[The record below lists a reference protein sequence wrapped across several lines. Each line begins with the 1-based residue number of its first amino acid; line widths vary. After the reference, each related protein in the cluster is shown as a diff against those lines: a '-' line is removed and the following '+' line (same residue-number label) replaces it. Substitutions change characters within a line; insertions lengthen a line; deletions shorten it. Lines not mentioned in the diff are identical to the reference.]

1 MSTALLQELHQ
12 EVKRL
17 YIAGSELAAED
28 FRLKRLLPQFQQL
41 GERAPIFKRLGEGIA
56 LVIASDPSEGSSSAQ
71 QLQDLSVLLSS
82 VLHTQGVTSPD
93 GELLEV
99 QVHPL
104 RLPTQFSY
112 RKLSAVQLA
121 LGTRGGGRFEIIKE
135 AYEAGLFQD
144 LRMIHPAI
152 AALQD
157 PYVEIAELVMK
168 QILPAYGPQIIPI
181 LMDQFDLTGGI
192 VETRKLYVIATLGG
206 DSVQDLVYQAADS
219 GSEDVRAMAIS
230 LLAGKERYEED
241 LLAWS
246 KDKKKKIREAAFN
259 ALAKSDSANVL
270 NRLYEAFTGKD
281 SELVVPALRQCQA
294 QELTNRLV
302 EEVSDM
308 LQTVPEMKDD
318 KKKIDGLWN
327 RVVHYIRVLSYKHS
341 PELEKLY
348 LNILEQY
355 PLYMNQ
361 LSWNALI
368 EEATSYL
375 RQIDSAEAKGA
386 LQRTLERNLI
396 YFRNNRRYVN
406 DVFKDAYL
414 FFPPERVYE
423 QYVDVLKNYAPSS
436 TNHASSMAQQLLRT
450 ISEIAV
456 QRYHGTYDAIWNSP
470 ADQIEYMYKIEMQ
483 SPEVMAIQWDSRWL
497 DVFIELDQYELV
509 SAFARP
515 GHPKAMQYLLRKL
528 TDNPEF
534 RHRFANILLMGL
546 ERSGISKQRLQEALL
561 VALEDD
567 RNTECRL
574 IEPYTFEQLCQLP
587 ASFASRIIT
596 VLPRFSEAAEDQL
609 EYVIR
614 LMQGPSNPIEE
625 V

>member
-41 GERAPIFKRLGEGIA
+41 GERAPIFKRLGDGIVA
-56 LVIASDPSEGSSSAQ
+56 VIEPDSSEGSSSAQ
-71 QLQDLSVLLSS
+71 SLQELSVLLSS
-82 VLHTQGVTSPD
+82 VLYTQGATSPD

-99 QVHPL
+99 EVHPV

-112 RKLSAVQLA
+112 RKLSAVQTA
-121 LGTRGGGRFEIIKE
+121 LKTRGGGRYEIIKE
-135 AYEAGLFQD
+135 AFETGLFQD
-144 LRMIHPAI
+144 LRMIHPAL

-168 QILPAYGPQIIPI
+168 QILPAYGPQILPI
-181 LMDQFDLTGGI
+181 LIDQFDPAGGI
-192 VETRKLYVIATLGG
+192 VETRKLYVIAVLGG
-206 DSVQDLVYQAADS
+206 DSVQDLIYQAADS
-219 GSEDVRAMAIS
+219 GSEDVRSMAIS
-230 LLAGKERYEED
+230 LLASQGQYEVE
-241 LLAWS
+241 LLGWS
-246 KDKKKKIREAAFN
+246 TDKKKKIREAAYN
-259 ALAKSDSANVL
+259 ALAKSGSANAV
-270 NRLYEAFTGKD
+270 NRLHAAFTGKD

-294 QELTNRLV
+294 HELTKRLV
-302 EEVSDM
+302 EELSDM
-308 LQTVPEMKDD
+308 LQTVPEIMGDT
-318 KKKIDGLWN
+318 KKKDGLWI
-327 RVVHYIRVLSYKHS
+327 RVVQYLRVLSYKCS

-348 LNILEQY
+348 FNVLEQY

-361 LSWNALI
+361 LKWNSLI
-368 EEATSYL
+368 EEANSYF
-375 RQIDSAEAKGA
+375 RQIDSPEAKRI
-386 LQRTLERNLI
+386 LQQTLEQDLV
-396 YFRNNRRYVN
+396 YYRNNRRYVN

-414 FFPPERVYE
+414 FLSPERVYE
-423 QYVDVLKNYAPSS
+423 QYVEVLKHYAPSS
-436 TNHASSMAQQLLRT
+436 TNHASSMAHQLLRT
-450 ISEIAV
+450 ISEIVV
-456 QRYHGTYDAIWNSP
+456 QRYHGTYDAVWNSP
-470 ADQIEYMYKIEMQ
+470 VDQIQYMYKVEMQ
-483 SPEVMAIQWDSRWL
+483 PPEVLAIQWDSRWL
-497 DVFIELDQYELV
+497 DAFIELDQYELV

-515 GHPKAMQYLLRKL
+515 GHTEAMQYLLRKL

-546 ERSGISKQRLQEALL
+546 ARTGISKQRLQEALL

-587 ASFASRIIT
+587 TSSASRMIT
-596 VLPRFSEAAEDQL
+596 VLPRFSEAAEEQL

>member
-12 EVKRL
+12 EVNRL

-41 GERAPIFKRLGEGIA
+41 GERAPIFKRLGEGIVA
-56 LVIASDPSEGSSSAQ
+56 VIEPDHSEGSSSAQ
-71 QLQDLSVLLSS
+71 NLQELSVLLSS
-82 VLHTQGVTSPD
+82 VLYTQGATSPD

-99 QVHPL
+99 EVHPV

-112 RKLSAVQLA
+112 RKLSAVQTA
-121 LGTRGGGRFEIIKE
+121 LKTRGGGRYEIIKE
-135 AYEAGLFQD
+135 AFETGLFKD
-144 LRMIHPAI
+144 LRMFHPAL

-181 LMDQFDLTGGI
+181 LIDQFDPAGGI
-192 VETRKLYVIATLGG
+192 VETRKLYVIAVLGG
-206 DSVQDLVYQAADS
+206 DSVQDLIYKAADS

-230 LLAGKERYEED
+230 LLAGQGQYEIE

-246 KDKKKKIREAAFN
+246 TDKKKKIREAAYN
-259 ALAKSDSANVL
+259 ALAKSDSANAV
-270 NRLYEAFTGKD
+270 NRLHEAFTGKD

-294 QELTNRLV
+294 QELTKRLV
-302 EEVSDM
+302 VELSDM
-308 LQTVPEMKDD
+308 LQTVSEIMGDT
-318 KKKIDGLWN
+318 KKKDGLWN
-327 RVVHYIRVLSYKHS
+327 KVVQYLRVLSYKRS

-348 LNILEQY
+348 FNVLEQY

-361 LSWNALI
+361 LKWNSLI
-368 EEATSYL
+368 EEANSYF
-375 RQIDSAEAKGA
+375 RQIDSIEARRI
-386 LQRTLERNLI
+386 LQQTLERDLV
-396 YFRNNRRYVN
+396 YYRNNRRYVN

-414 FFPPERVYE
+414 YLSPERVYE
-423 QYVDVLKNYAPSS
+423 QYVEVLKHYAPSS
-436 TNHASSMAQQLLRT
+436 TSHASSMAQQLLRT
-450 ISEIAV
+450 ISEVVV
-456 QRYHGTYDAIWNSP
+456 QRYHGTYDAVWNSP
-470 ADQIEYMYKIEMQ
+470 VDLIQYMYKVEMQ
-483 SPEVMAIQWDSRWL
+483 PPEVLAVQWDSRWL
-497 DVFIELDQYELV
+497 DAFIELDQYELV

-515 GHPKAMQYLLRKL
+515 GHAEAMQYLLRKL

-534 RHRFANILLMGL
+534 RHRFSNILLMGL
-546 ERSGISKQRLQEALL
+546 ARTGIGKQRLQEALL

-596 VLPRFSEAAEDQL
+596 VLPRFSEVAEEQL

>member
-12 EVKRL
+12 EVNRL

-41 GERAPIFKRLGEGIA
+41 GERAPIFKRLGEGIVA
-56 LVIASDPSEGSSSAQ
+56 VIEPDHSEGSSSAQ
-71 QLQDLSVLLSS
+71 NLQELSVLLSS
-82 VLHTQGVTSPD
+82 VLYTQGATSPD

-99 QVHPL
+99 EVHPV

-112 RKLSAVQLA
+112 RKLSAVQTA
-121 LGTRGGGRFEIIKE
+121 LKTRGGGRYEIIKE
-135 AYEAGLFQD
+135 AFETGLFKD
-144 LRMIHPAI
+144 LRMFHPAL

-181 LMDQFDLTGGI
+181 LIDQFDPAGGI
-192 VETRKLYVIATLGG
+192 VETRKLYVIAVLGG
-206 DSVQDLVYQAADS
+206 DSVQDLIYQAADS

-230 LLAGKERYEED
+230 LLAGQGQYEIE

-246 KDKKKKIREAAFN
+246 TDKKKKIREAAYN
-259 ALAKSDSANVL
+259 ALAKSDSVNAVD
-270 NRLYEAFTGKD
+270 RLHEAFTGKD

-294 QELTNRLV
+294 QELTKRLV
-302 EEVSDM
+302 VELSDM
-308 LQTVPEMKDD
+308 LQTVLEIMGDT
-318 KKKIDGLWN
+318 KKKDGLWN
-327 RVVHYIRVLSYKHS
+327 KVVQYLRVLSYKRS

-348 LNILEQY
+348 FDVLEQY

-361 LSWNALI
+361 LKWNSLI
-368 EEATSYL
+368 EEANSYF
-375 RQIDSAEAKGA
+375 RQIDSIEARRI
-386 LQRTLERNLI
+386 LQQTLERDLV
-396 YFRNNRRYVN
+396 YYRNNRRYVN

-414 FFPPERVYE
+414 YLSPERVYE
-423 QYVDVLKNYAPSS
+423 QYVEVLKHYAPSS
-436 TNHASSMAQQLLRT
+436 TSHASSMAQQLLRT
-450 ISEIAV
+450 ISEVVV
-456 QRYHGTYDAIWNSP
+456 QRYHGTYDAVWNSP
-470 ADQIEYMYKIEMQ
+470 VDQIQYMYKVEMQ
-483 SPEVMAIQWDSRWL
+483 PPEVMAIQWDSRWL
-497 DVFIELDQYELV
+497 DAFIELDQYELV

-515 GHPKAMQYLLRKL
+515 GHAEAMQYLLRKL

-534 RHRFANILLMGL
+534 RHRFSNILLMGL
-546 ERSGISKQRLQEALL
+546 ARTGISKQRLQEALL

-574 IEPYTFEQLCQLP
+574 IEPYTFEHLCQLP
-587 ASFASRIIT
+587 ASCASRIIT
-596 VLPRFSEAAEDQL
+596 VLPRFSEVAEEQL

>member
-12 EVKRL
+12 EVNRL

-41 GERAPIFKRLGEGIA
+41 GERAPIFKRLGEGIVA
-56 LVIASDPSEGSSSAQ
+56 VIEPDHSEGSSSAQ
-71 QLQDLSVLLSS
+71 NLQELSVLLSS
-82 VLHTQGVTSPD
+82 VLYTQGATSPD

-99 QVHPL
+99 EVHPV

-112 RKLSAVQLA
+112 RKLSAVQTA
-121 LGTRGGGRFEIIKE
+121 LKTRGGGRYEIIKE
-135 AYEAGLFQD
+135 AFETGLFQD
-144 LRMIHPAI
+144 LRMIHPAL

-181 LMDQFDLTGGI
+181 LIDQFDPAGGI
-192 VETRKLYVIATLGG
+192 VETRKLYVIAVLGG
-206 DSVQDLVYQAADS
+206 DSVQDLIYQAADS

-230 LLAGKERYEED
+230 LLAGQGQYEIE

-246 KDKKKKIREAAFN
+246 TDKKKKIREAAYN
-259 ALAKSDSANVL
+259 ALAKSDSVNVV
-270 NRLYEAFTGKD
+270 NRLHEAFTGKD

-294 QELTNRLV
+294 QELTKRLV
-302 EEVSDM
+302 VELSDM
-308 LQTVPEMKDD
+308 LQTVSEIMGDT
-318 KKKIDGLWN
+318 KKKDGLWN
-327 RVVHYIRVLSYKHS
+327 KVVQYLRVLSYKRS

-348 LNILEQY
+348 FNVLEQY

-361 LSWNALI
+361 LKWNSLI
-368 EEATSYL
+368 EEANSYF
-375 RQIDSAEAKGA
+375 RQIDSIEARRI
-386 LQRTLERNLI
+386 LQQTLERDLV
-396 YFRNNRRYVN
+396 YYRNNRRYVN

-414 FFPPERVYE
+414 YLSPERVYE
-423 QYVDVLKNYAPSS
+423 QYVEVLKHYAPSS
-436 TNHASSMAQQLLRT
+436 TSHASSMAQQLLRT
-450 ISEIAV
+450 ISEVVV
-456 QRYHGTYDAIWNSP
+456 QRYHGTYDAVWNSP
-470 ADQIEYMYKIEMQ
+470 VDLIQYMYKVEMQ
-483 SPEVMAIQWDSRWL
+483 PPEVLAVQWDSRWL
-497 DVFIELDQYELV
+497 DAFIELDQYELV

-515 GHPKAMQYLLRKL
+515 GHAEAMQYLLRKL

-534 RHRFANILLMGL
+534 RHRFSNILLMGL
-546 ERSGISKQRLQEALL
+546 ARTGIGKQRLQEALL

-596 VLPRFSEAAEDQL
+596 VLPRFSEVAEEQL

>member
-12 EVKRL
+12 EVNRL

-41 GERAPIFKRLGEGIA
+41 GERAPIFKRLGEGIVA
-56 LVIASDPSEGSSSAQ
+56 VIEPDHSEGSSSAQ
-71 QLQDLSVLLSS
+71 NLQELSVLLSS
-82 VLHTQGVTSPD
+82 VLYTQGATSPD

-99 QVHPL
+99 EVHPV
-104 RLPTQFSY
+104 RLPTRFSY
-112 RKLSAVQLA
+112 RKLSAVQTA
-121 LGTRGGGRFEIIKE
+121 LKTRGGGRYEIIKE
-135 AYEAGLFQD
+135 AFETGLFQD
-144 LRMIHPAI
+144 LRMIHPAL

-181 LMDQFDLTGGI
+181 LIDQFDPAGGI
-192 VETRKLYVIATLGG
+192 VETRKLYVIAVLGG
-206 DSVQDLVYQAADS
+206 DSVKDLIYQAADS

-230 LLAGKERYEED
+230 LLAGQGQYEIE

-246 KDKKKKIREAAFN
+246 TDKKKKIREAAYN
-259 ALAKSDSANVL
+259 ALAKSDSVNAV
-270 NRLYEAFTGKD
+270 NRLHEAFTGKD

-294 QELTNRLV
+294 QELTKRLV
-302 EEVSDM
+302 VELSDM
-308 LQTVPEMKDD
+308 LQTVSEIMGDT
-318 KKKIDGLWN
+318 KKKDGLWN
-327 RVVHYIRVLSYKHS
+327 KVVQYLRVLSYKRS

-348 LNILEQY
+348 FNVLEQY

-361 LSWNALI
+361 LKWNSLI
-368 EEATSYL
+368 EEANSYF
-375 RQIDSAEAKGA
+375 RQIDSIEARRI
-386 LQRTLERNLI
+386 LQQTLERDLV
-396 YFRNNRRYVN
+396 YYRNNRRYVN

-414 FFPPERVYE
+414 YLSPERVYE
-423 QYVDVLKNYAPSS
+423 QYVEVLKHYAPSS
-436 TNHASSMAQQLLRT
+436 TSNASSMAQQLLRT
-450 ISEIAV
+450 ISEVVV
-456 QRYHGTYDAIWNSP
+456 QRYHGTYDAVWNSP
-470 ADQIEYMYKIEMQ
+470 VDQIQYMYKVVMQ
-483 SPEVMAIQWDSRWL
+483 PPEVLAVQWDSRWL
-497 DVFIELDQYELV
+497 DAFIELDQYELV

-515 GHPKAMQYLLRKL
+515 GHAEAMQYLLRKL

-534 RHRFANILLMGL
+534 RHRFSNILLMGL
-546 ERSGISKQRLQEALL
+546 ARTGINKQHLQEALL

-596 VLPRFSEAAEDQL
+596 VLPRFSEVAEEQL

-614 LMQGPSNPIEE
+614 LMQGPSNPNEE

>member
-12 EVKRL
+12 EVRRL

-41 GERAPIFKRLGEGIA
+41 GERAPIFKRLGDGIVA
-56 LVIASDPSEGSSSAQ
+56 VIDPDSCEGSSSAQ
-71 QLQDLSVLLSS
+71 SLQELSVLLSS
-82 VLHTQGVTSPD
+82 VLYTQGATSPD

-99 QVHPL
+99 EVHPV

-112 RKLSAVQLA
+112 RKLSAVQTA
-121 LGTRGGGRFEIIKE
+121 LKSRGGGRYEIIKE
-135 AYEAGLFQD
+135 AFETGLFQD
-144 LRMIHPAI
+144 LRMIHPAL

-168 QILPAYGPQIIPI
+168 QILPAYGPQILPI
-181 LMDQFDLTGGI
+181 LIDQFNPAGGI
-192 VETRKLYVIATLGG
+192 VETRKLYVIAELGG
-206 DSVQDLVYQAADS
+206 DSVQDLIYQAADS
-219 GSEDVRAMAIS
+219 GSEDVRSMAIS
-230 LLAGKERYEED
+230 LLASQGQYEVE

-246 KDKKKKIREAAFN
+246 ADKKKKIREAAYN
-259 ALAKSDSANVL
+259 ALAKSDSANAV
-270 NRLYEAFTGKD
+270 NRLHEAFTGKD

-294 QELTNRLV
+294 QALTKRLV
-302 EEVSDM
+302 VELSEM
-308 LQTVPEMKDD
+308 LQTVSEIMGDT
-318 KKKIDGLWN
+318 KKKDGLWT
-327 RVVHYIRVLSYKHS
+327 RVVQYLRVLAYKRS

-348 LNILEQY
+348 FNVLEQY

-361 LSWNALI
+361 LKWNSLI
-368 EEATSYL
+368 EEANSYF
-375 RQIDSAEAKGA
+375 RQIDSIEAKRI
-386 LQRTLERNLI
+386 LQQTLERDLV
-396 YFRNNRRYVN
+396 YYRNNRRYVH

-414 FFPPERVYE
+414 YLSPERVYE
-423 QYVDVLKNYAPSS
+423 QYVEVLKHYSPSS
-436 TNHASSMAQQLLRT
+436 TSHASSMAQQLLRT
-450 ISEIAV
+450 ISEVVV
-456 QRYHGTYDAIWNSP
+456 QRYHGTYDAVWNSP
-470 ADQIEYMYKIEMQ
+470 VDQIQYMYKVEMQ
-483 SPEVMAIQWDSRWL
+483 PPEVLAVQWDSRWL
-497 DVFIELDQYELV
+497 DAFIELDQYELV

-515 GHPKAMQYLLRKL
+515 GHAEAMQYLLRKL

-534 RHRFANILLMGL
+534 RHRFSNIILMGL
-546 ERSGISKQRLQEALL
+546 ARTGINKQSLQEALL

-596 VLPRFSEAAEDQL
+596 VLPRFSEAAEEQL

-614 LMQGPSNPIEE
+614 LMQGPSIPIEE

>member
-12 EVKRL
+12 EVNRL

-41 GERAPIFKRLGEGIA
+41 GERAPIFKRLGEGIVA
-56 LVIASDPSEGSSSAQ
+56 VIEPDHSEGSSSAQ
-71 QLQDLSVLLSS
+71 NLQELSVLLSS
-82 VLHTQGVTSPD
+82 VLYTQGATSPD

-99 QVHPL
+99 EVHPV

-112 RKLSAVQLA
+112 RKLSAVQTA
-121 LGTRGGGRFEIIKE
+121 LKTRGGGRYEIIKE
-135 AYEAGLFQD
+135 AFETGLFQD
-144 LRMIHPAI
+144 LRMIHPAL

-181 LMDQFDLTGGI
+181 LIDQFDPAGGI
-192 VETRKLYVIATLGG
+192 VETRKLYVIAVLGG
-206 DSVQDLVYQAADS
+206 DSVQDLIYQAADS

-230 LLAGKERYEED
+230 LLAGQGQYEIE

-246 KDKKKKIREAAFN
+246 TDKKKKIREAAYN
-259 ALAKSDSANVL
+259 ALAKSDSVNAV
-270 NRLYEAFTGKD
+270 NRLHEAFTGKD

-294 QELTNRLV
+294 QELTKRLV
-302 EEVSDM
+302 VELSDM
-308 LQTVPEMKDD
+308 LQTVSEIMGDT
-318 KKKIDGLWN
+318 KKKDGLWN
-327 RVVHYIRVLSYKHS
+327 KVVQYLRVLSYKRS

-348 LNILEQY
+348 FNVLEQY

-361 LSWNALI
+361 LKWNSLI
-368 EEATSYL
+368 EEANSYF
-375 RQIDSAEAKGA
+375 RQIDSIEARRI
-386 LQRTLERNLI
+386 LQQTLERDLV
-396 YFRNNRRYVN
+396 YYRNNRRYVN

-414 FFPPERVYE
+414 YFSPERVYE
-423 QYVDVLKNYAPSS
+423 QYVEVLKHYAPSS
-436 TNHASSMAQQLLRT
+436 TSHASSMAQQLLRT
-450 ISEIAV
+450 ISEVVV
-456 QRYHGTYDAIWNSP
+456 QRYHGTYDAVWNSP
-470 ADQIEYMYKIEMQ
+470 VDQIQYMYKVEMQ
-483 SPEVMAIQWDSRWL
+483 PPEVLAVQWDSRWL
-497 DVFIELDQYELV
+497 DAFIKLDQYELV

-515 GHPKAMQYLLRKL
+515 GHAEAMQYLLRKL

-534 RHRFANILLMGL
+534 RHRFSNILLMGL
-546 ERSGISKQRLQEALL
+546 ARTGISKQRLQEALL

-596 VLPRFSEAAEDQL
+596 VLPRFSEVAEEQL

>member
-12 EVKRL
+12 EVNRL

-41 GERAPIFKRLGEGIA
+41 GERAPIFKRLGEGIVA
-56 LVIASDPSEGSSSAQ
+56 VIEPDHSEGSSSAQ
-71 QLQDLSVLLSS
+71 NLQELSVLLSS
-82 VLHTQGVTSPD
+82 VLYTQGATSPD

-99 QVHPL
+99 EVHPV

-112 RKLSAVQLA
+112 RKLSAVQTA
-121 LGTRGGGRFEIIKE
+121 LKTRGGGRYEIIKE
-135 AYEAGLFQD
+135 AFETGLFQD
-144 LRMIHPAI
+144 LRMIHPAL

-181 LMDQFDLTGGI
+181 LIDQFDPAGGI
-192 VETRKLYVIATLGG
+192 VETRKLYVIAVLGG
-206 DSVQDLVYQAADS
+206 DSVQDLIYQAADS

-230 LLAGKERYEED
+230 LLAGQGQYEIE

-246 KDKKKKIREAAFN
+246 TDKKKKIREAAYN
-259 ALAKSDSANVL
+259 ALAKSDSVNVV
-270 NRLYEAFTGKD
+270 NRLHEAFTGKD

-294 QELTNRLV
+294 QELTKRLV
-302 EEVSDM
+302 VELSDM
-308 LQTVPEMKDD
+308 LQTVSEIMGDT
-318 KKKIDGLWN
+318 KKKDGLWN
-327 RVVHYIRVLSYKHS
+327 KVVQYLRVLSYKRS

-348 LNILEQY
+348 FNVLEQY

-361 LSWNALI
+361 LKWNSLI
-368 EEATSYL
+368 EEANSYF
-375 RQIDSAEAKGA
+375 RQIDSIEARRI
-386 LQRTLERNLI
+386 LQQTLERDLV
-396 YFRNNRRYVN
+396 YYRNNRRYVN

-414 FFPPERVYE
+414 YLSPERVYE
-423 QYVDVLKNYAPSS
+423 QYVEVLKHYAPSS
-436 TNHASSMAQQLLRT
+436 TSHASSMAQQLLRT
-450 ISEIAV
+450 ISEVVV
-456 QRYHGTYDAIWNSP
+456 QRYHGTYDAVWNSP
-470 ADQIEYMYKIEMQ
+470 VDQIQYMYKVEMQ
-483 SPEVMAIQWDSRWL
+483 PPEVLAVQWDSRWL
-497 DVFIELDQYELV
+497 DAFIELDQYELV

-515 GHPKAMQYLLRKL
+515 GHAEAMQYLLRKL

-534 RHRFANILLMGL
+534 RHRFSNILLMGL
-546 ERSGISKQRLQEALL
+546 ARTGINKQRLQEALL

-596 VLPRFSEAAEDQL
+596 VLPRFSEVAEEQL

-614 LMQGPSNPIEE
+614 LMQGPSNPKEE